1 MERQQS
7 SEARL
12 LDLSDFKLGGTT
24 DVDEVFSGDVLETA
38 SAAVPVS
45 ETVYPMIYPLHP
57 NDMMAM
63 CDMFDAF
70 KGDPVLLYGEEG
82 CESVDGCDDP
92 MPDVDVPSVPS
103 VVLAPAPD
111 VDVPGVD
118 VSGVGVVLAPDE
130 WVVEDDSEDEE
141 PCAKRAKVA
150 AVEVAQVVTK
160 VDGVR
165 VDFEVE
171 VQDEVRV
178 EVQDEVNVE
187 VEVGWDEMRMVPDSK
202 LVKLNVCWQLANAAL
217 GSSKHEFN
225 VQAVEKLREETVENG
240 PYVFQRVLRA
250 VSGRSGTMEPLH
262 ELCKAGGYEGI
273 WGNLSS
279 KIVKEGSLHGLGV
292 GRDKGRVFFF
302 LDE

>member
-1 MERQQS
+1 
-7 SEARL
+7 
-12 LDLSDFKLGGTT
+12 
-24 DVDEVFSGDVLETA
+24 
-38 SAAVPVS
+38 
-45 ETVYPMIYPLHP
+45 
-57 NDMMAM
+57 MAM

-92 MPDVDVPSVPS
+92 MPDVDVPSVGVPGVPS

-118 VSGVGVVLAPDE
+118 VPGVDGGVVLAPDE

-160 VDGVR
+160 SPRFKVVDGVR

-171 VQDEVRV
+171 VQDEVG
-178 EVQDEVNVE
+178 

-217 GSSKHEFN
+217 GSSNHEFN
-225 VQAVEKLREETVENG
+225 VQAVEKLRRETVENG